1 MLFTGNKM
9 NELAE
14 IEGAQAS
21 NAIRR
26 SPRAQLESAPLE
38 AKARW
43 QILFSVPLALVIA
56 LALHWSVAKKEPTGE
71 TDLYAYFLGGLLV
84 ASFGT
89 AALQTLWSGLR
100 EWMRATCPLIA
111 VAIFLLAGWELATSG
126 LRWLPMPYFPGPAAV
141 LASMIND
148 REVLFD
154 CTCHSLLLL
163 VCGYAL
169 GVASGLFSGV
179 CIGWFPQARYWGMP
193 VLKIVGPIPAT
204 AWIPL
209 AMVLSPSATFSAVA
223 LIALAVWFP
232 VTMLTASGVSNTPAS
247 YLDVARTLGA
257 GPGIPHL
264 PCGHSGG
271 DAEHFHRPVH
281 GTWSV
286 VFDTSSR

>member
-126 LRWLPMPYFPGPAAV
+126 LRWLPMPLFPRSRG
-141 LASMIND
+141 
-148 REVLFD
+148 
-154 CTCHSLLLL
+154 
-163 VCGYAL
+163 
-169 GVASGLFSGV
+169 GVGEHDK
-179 CIGWFPQARYWGMP
+179 R
-193 VLKIVGPIPAT
+193 
-204 AWIPL
+204 
-209 AMVLSPSATFSAVA
+209 
-223 LIALAVWFP
+223 
-232 VTMLTASGVSNTPAS
+232 
-247 YLDVARTLGA
+247 
-257 GPGIPHL
+257 
-264 PCGHSGG
+264 SGG
-271 DAEHFHRPVH
+271 SF
-281 GTWSV
+281 
-286 VFDTSSR
+286 